1 MSARVLRKALALVM
15 VVSLVGC
22 AGGDGLADIG
32 QDRNS
37 ATGTLSPGKAT
48 VQIVNRIAF
57 VSPEGDVFT
66 IRPDG
71 SSLLKLTGGVQMVSG
86 STGAI
91 LAQTLGS
98 DSYYTWPTWSPDG
111 AKLAVSRVRLSGE
124 QPQIS
129 VQVIDTDTG
138 RSSTFFENVVPGM
151 VGQGAPHYLYWAPDG
166 RSLAILATTPDGL
179 ALVVGDVHGG
189 AAAKVVQTGAPLYF
203 QWSSDAE
210 SMVVHVGSEMKH
222 LGTEARVLAT
232 DAVGFRAPALSRDGI
247 QVAYTRGTE
256 SGATLFIGTTDGSRP
271 ERRLL
276 DLGAISAFL
285 WSPDGRELAV
295 ADQQRAGTP
304 VFQRLRAVSLDGG
317 EVRAIAEEAI
327 VAFFWS
333 PSGETIAWL
342 GLKPEERMFE
352 LAVAPRAGAPALR
365 LFRFQ
370 PSGDSFTML
379 SFFDQYAYSHSP
391 WSPDGTHLVVV
402 GTPGPTGSRRNGQT
416 PTGDRVYV
424 VDATGAIPPKEIA
437 AGTLAFWSW
446 N

>member
-1 MSARVLRKALALVM
+1 M
-15 VVSLVGC
+15 
-22 AGGDGLADIG
+22 
-32 QDRNS
+32 
-37 ATGTLSPGKAT
+37 
-48 VQIVNRIAF
+48 VNRIAY
-57 VSPEGDVFT
+57 VSSEGDVFT

-71 SSLLKLTGGVQMVSG
+71 SGLLKLTGGIQMVSG
-86 STGAI
+86 SAGAI
-91 LAQTLGS
+91 LAQGLGS

-111 AKLAVSRVRLSGE
+111 TKLAVSRVRLSGE

-129 VQVIDTDTG
+129 VQVIYTGTG

-166 RSLAILATTPDGL
+166 RALAILATTPDGL
-179 ALVVGDVHGG
+179 ALVVGDVDGG
-189 AAAKVVQTGAPLYF
+189 ASAKVVQTGAPLYF
-203 QWSSDAE
+203 QWSSDAQ
-210 SMVVHVGSEMKH
+210 SMVVHVGAEMKH
-222 LGTEARVLAT
+222 LGRPIGTEARVLAT

-247 QVAYTRGTE
+247 QVAYTRETE
-256 SGATLFIGTTDGSRP
+256 SGAALFIGATDGSSP

-295 ADQQRAGTP
+295 ADQLSPGTP
-304 VFQRLRAVSLDGG
+304 VFQRLRTVPSDGG
-317 EVRAIAEEAI
+317 AVRTITEEAI

-333 PSGETIAWL
+333 PTGESIAWL
-342 GLKPEERMFE
+342 GLNPEERMFE

-424 VDATGAIPPKEIA
+424 VDATGTIPPKEIA

>member
-1 MSARVLRKALALVM
+1 M
-15 VVSLVGC
+15 
-22 AGGDGLADIG
+22 
-32 QDRNS
+32 
-37 ATGTLSPGKAT
+37 
-48 VQIVNRIAF
+48 VNRIAY
-57 VSPEGDVFT
+57 VTSEGEVLT

-71 SSLLKLTGGVQMVSG
+71 SSPMKLTGGVQVVSG

-91 LAQTLGS
+91 LAQPLNL

-129 VQVIDTDTG
+129 VQVIDTATG
-138 RSSTFFENVVPGM
+138 RSSTFFENTVPGM

-179 ALVVGDVHGG
+179 ALVVGDNSGG
-189 AAAKVVQTGAPLYF
+189 AAAQVVQTGAPLYF
-203 QWSSDAE
+203 QWSSDA
-210 SMVVHVGSEMKH
+210 SSIAVHVGAEMK
-222 LGTEARVLAT
+222 LLERPFWTEARVLAT
-232 DAVGFRAPALSRDGI
+232 DAVGFRAPALSHDGI
-247 QVAYTRGTE
+247 HLAYARATE
-256 SGATLFIGTTDGSRP
+256 GGGALFIGTTDGSSP

-285 WSPDGRELAV
+285 WSPDGTELAV
-295 ADQQRAGTP
+295 ADKLSPGTP
-304 VFQRLRAVSLDGG
+304 VFQRLRVVSSDGG
-317 EVRAIAEEAI
+317 EVRTITQEAI

-333 PSGETIAWL
+333 PSGQSIAWL

-352 LAVAPRAGAPALR
+352 LAVAPRAGAPVLR

-391 WSPDGTHLVVV
+391 WSPDGTQLVVV